1 VNDAPFDWKALLLYI
16 RERSVVPVIG
26 PEAVTVSHGGR
37 TMTFERHVAEKLTAA
52 LAIDPSALPS
62 AYSLSDVTSVFL
74 RQQHGDR
81 RRLWIEILSAVD
93 SAPLKPSDPLLSL
106 AAIEEL
112 SLFVTTTFDP
122 LLARAIAHVRPGALR
137 ESGVC
142 AYSLRSQVAD
152 LDDAWIAS
160 KPPLVYHL
168 FGRVSASGD
177 YVVSDEDRLEFIHAL
192 QSDARQPRL
201 LFDYLRDSHLLLIG
215 CSFPDWLT
223 RFFLRTLRRE
233 RLGTD
238 RDRYEAVADDRTSAD
253 GALVMFLNDCHV
265 QVYPEGGTAR
275 FVAELSSRLA
285 EQRGHGEEPDPGPP
299 PAPDVPYPVFLSYA
313 SEDRDRVARLRDAL
327 EAGGVRVWFD
337 RRALEPGDEYKAVIR
352 EAIENCT
359 FFFPCLSANSLT
371 PQLRRFF
378 RFEWNRAI
386 EEADFREQD
395 FPFIQPVLL
404 DEIPADSDKIP
415 PAFRNRHVQR
425 CIDGHT
431 PADFVRL
438 TSERLAAAG
447 QTVRR
452 R

>member
-1 VNDAPFDWKALLLYI
+1 MDAASFDWKALLLYI
-16 RERSVVPVIG
+16 RERLVVPVIG
-26 PEAVTVSHGGR
+26 PEAVTVSDAGR
-37 TMTFERHVAEKLTAA
+37 TLTFERFVAERLVAS
-52 LAIDPSALPS
+52 LGIDPSILPAS
-62 AYSLSDVTSVFL
+62 FSLSDVTSVFL
-74 RQQHGDR
+74 RQQRGDR
-81 RRLWIEILSAVD
+81 RRLWIEILSIVED
-93 SAPLKPSDPLLSL
+93 APLHPSETLLTL
-106 AAIEEL
+106 AAIDEL
-112 SLFVTTTFDP
+112 SLFVTTNFDP
-122 LLARAIAHVRPGALR
+122 LLEKAIAQVRPGAVR
-137 ESGVC
+137 DTNVS

-152 LDDAWIAS
+152 LDESWTLS
-160 KPPLVYHL
+160 KSPLVYHL

-192 QSDARQPRL
+192 QSDSRQPRL

-233 RLGTD
+233 RLATD

-253 GALVMFLNDCHV
+253 RTLVMFLDDCHV
-265 QVYPEGGTAR
+265 QVYPGGGTAT

-285 EQRGHGEEPDPGPP
+285 DERRHASEPVAPP
-299 PAPDVPYPVFLSYA
+299 VLAPETAHPVFLSYA
-313 SEDRDRVARLRDAL
+313 SEDRERVARIRDAL

-337 RRALEPGDEYKAVIR
+337 QRSLEPGDEYKAVIR
-352 EAIENCT
+352 EAIEKCT

-386 EEADFREQD
+386 EEADFREKD
-395 FPFIQPVLL
+395 SPFIQPLVL
-404 DEIPADSDKIP
+404 DEMPADSEKIP

-425 CIDGHT
+425 CIDGH
-431 PADFVRL
+431 PPPDFVRL
-438 TSERLAAAG
+438 TTERLAAAG

-452 R
+452 A

>member
-1 VNDAPFDWKALLLYI
+1 VNDASFDWKALLLYI
-16 RERSVVPVIG
+16 RERLVVPVIG
-26 PEAVTVSHGGR
+26 PEAVTVSEAGR
-37 TMTFERHVAEKLTAA
+37 TVTFDRFVAERLTSA
-52 LAIDPSALPS
+52 LTIDPSTLPAS
-62 AYSLSDVTSVFL
+62 FTLSDVTSVFL
-74 RQQHGDR
+74 RHQRGDR
-81 RRLWIEILSAVD
+81 RRLWIEILSIVED
-93 SAPLKPSDPLLSL
+93 APLQPPETLLAL

-122 LLARAIAHVRPGALR
+122 LLAKALAQVRPGAMR
-137 ESGVC
+137 DTNVC
-142 AYSLRSQVAD
+142 AYSLRSQVTD
-152 LDDAWIAS
+152 LDEAWTAA

-192 QSDARQPRL
+192 QSESRQPRL

-238 RDRYEAVADDRTSAD
+238 RDRYEAVADDRTRSD

-265 QVYPEGGTAR
+265 QVFPGGGTAA

-285 EQRGHGEEPDPGPP
+285 SQSHEEERPAAP
-299 PAPDVPYPVFLSYA
+299 PAPETAYSVFLSYA
-313 SEDRDRVARLRDAL
+313 SEDRERVAHIRDAL
-327 EAGGVRVWFD
+327 EAGGIRVWFD
-337 RRALEPGDEYKAVIR
+337 QRSLEPGDEYKEVIR
-352 EAIENCT
+352 AAIEKCT

-386 EEADFREQD
+386 EEADFRDKD
-395 FPFIQPVLL
+395 FPFIQPLL
-404 DEIPADSDKIP
+404 IDEMPPDSEKIP

-425 CIDGHT
+425 CIDGR
-431 PADFVRL
+431 PPPEFVRL
-438 TSERLAAAG
+438 TTERLAAAG
-447 QTVRR
+447 QAVRR
-452 R
+452 A